1 MTAAFAPGFYTTKA
15 EAASVAGDWRLGGWA
30 PKVLQ
35 LADDLGNDPRRTV
48 LTELGR
54 VLGLGEVASPA
65 ALADRLATVASRTV
79 LVWARGTDFAESE
92 PSVWKVLAD
101 VLEARTKDPD
111 AFAVVLAGRDK
122 KSKERDR

>member
-1 MTAAFAPGFYTTKA
+1 MTAAFAPGFYTTRS
-15 EAASVAGDWRLGGWA
+15 ESASVAGDWRLGGWT

-35 LADDLGNDPRRTV
+35 LPDDLGGDVRRLV

-65 ALADRLATVASRTV
+65 ALASALAGVTPQTV
-79 LVWARGTDFAESE
+79 LVWARGTEFADTQ
-92 PSVWKVLAD
+92 PNAWKAIGD
-101 VLEARTKDPD
+101 VLESHAQAAP

>member
-15 EAASVAGDWRLGGWA
+15 DAASVSGDWRLGGWA

-35 LADDLGNDPRRTV
+35 LPEDLGRDPRRTV
-48 LTELGR
+48 LTELGLA
-54 VLGLGEVASPA
+54 LGLGDIVTPA
-65 ALADRLATVASRTV
+65 ALASRLEGVAPQTV
-79 LVWARGTDFAESE
+79 LVWARGTDFADLE
-92 PSVWKVLAD
+92 PGVWKSLAD
-101 VLEARTKDPD
+101 VLEERAKNLP